1 MLSKCYTF
9 GCGQGA
15 TKAMIQA
22 IKEGVL
28 DPNYC
33 RIVNSTSKDIPKEYL
48 NKAIVISEDPD
59 AGCGKVREAAKVLML
74 QYIKDN
80 PNAIN
85 DLIDETIDYVN
96 IITTTEGA
104 SGSGASV
111 ILAKYISQSI
121 EVPVNIVLITGFES
135 DTRGLQNT
143 INYFKDL
150 NGADYTIRIVSNK
163 KYLENSVTTFAAEEK
178 ANHEV
183 ASVLA
188 MVQGKDI
195 VSSDH
200 NIDNTDHYRIITT
213 PGLMFTG
220 EVDLSNKKYKNVDQS
235 NKDLADMVDYSS
247 SLDFTPSATKIGIY
261 MNISDNNLEN
271 IDTTFEVLKK
281 KLCGSNSVPEL
292 FIHRQDDDRFY
303 PFIRVIA
310 SGIDLPT
317 EEVQQMYNKYKTS
330 VESADNRKSDFFDA
344 LDNMDTTQ
352 VKTSSSTPTQN
363 NDDFFKNCEN
373 EVKSEE
379 AENVLG
385 RRKRRR
391 SMSSSNNNITNT
403 TTNGN
408 KENKFRTPV
417 NKEYSEDTI
426 TKSC

>member
-1 MLSKCYTF
+1 
-9 GCGQGA
+9 
-15 TKAMIQA
+15 
-22 IKEGVL
+22 
-28 DPNYC
+28 
-33 RIVNSTSKDIPKEYL
+33 
-48 NKAIVISEDPD
+48 
-59 AGCGKVREAAKVLML
+59 
-74 QYIKDN
+74 
-80 PNAIN
+80 
-85 DLIDETIDYVN
+85 
-96 IITTTEGA
+96 
-104 SGSGASV
+104 
-111 ILAKYISQSI
+111 
-121 EVPVNIVLITGFES
+121 
-135 DTRGLQNT
+135 
-143 INYFKDL
+143 
-150 NGADYTIRIVSNK
+150 
-163 KYLENSVTTFAAEEK
+163 
-178 ANHEV
+178 
-183 ASVLA
+183 
-188 MVQGKDI
+188 
-195 VSSDH
+195 
-200 NIDNTDHYRIITT
+200 
-213 PGLMFTG
+213 
-220 EVDLSNKKYKNVDQS
+220 
-235 NKDLADMVDYSS
+235 MVDYSS

-330 VESADNRKSDFFDA
+330 VESVDNRKSDFFDA
-344 LDNMDTTQ
+344 LDNMDTAQ

-391 SMSSSNNNITNT
+391 SMSSSNNITNT